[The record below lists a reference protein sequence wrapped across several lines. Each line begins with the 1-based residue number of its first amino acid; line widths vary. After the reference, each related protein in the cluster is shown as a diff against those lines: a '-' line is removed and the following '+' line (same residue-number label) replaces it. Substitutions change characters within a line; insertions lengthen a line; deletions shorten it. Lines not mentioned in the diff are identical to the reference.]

1 MLNYGTGNPR
11 FNNAPGSLDFTP
23 TTHCIMTKK
32 EPRSEDITR
41 FSQIT
46 TANKY
51 FEIGSHLELSYRI
64 YNLTKAQIDALEAV
78 IGETI
83 QFFPHS
89 DACVSFDALVINVQP
104 KMEKNLAF
112 LYYVDIS
119 VLSVNY
125 FKFGTNLTLTSPNG
139 SEVLQRNQVYNITW
153 TSYGISGNVA
163 LELWKNGSK
172 LSDIDTSEA
181 NDGSYAW
188 TVPADATAGTD
199 YQIKILNSTGY
210 IYDLSDA
217 NFSIDYDGYYLFD
230 GSNDYV
236 TTPILTTGTSQYTI
250 AFRYIQPVFVGDTY
264 EFVLN
269 GRVNGNNLEDVRF
282 EYISGLIGCR
292 IAYYKRYAAGTTTH
306 INSSIITPDDN
317 WHTCIIVVNRTLTA
331 NDRVKIYI
339 DGSDVTSVANA
350 DDGTDFVST
359 KKYDIGV
366 YRSPSET
373 GINFDYYFSGSLS
386 HFLLVSHAF
395 SATDITNYESKNIS
409 AIDNK
414 VLWYKCN
421 DADTGAPYTGKTLD
435 SSGNGNHG
443 TPVNINGATFFNQT

>member
-230 GSNDYV
+230 GSNDYISIKSTLTSLGAV
-236 TTPILTTGTSQYTI
+236 KSIVYRYNTNGVDIRNADILSQNT
-250 AFRYIQPVFVGDTY
+250 DSNNY
-264 EFVLN
+264 EQIYLGWDYLN
-269 GRVNGNNLEDVRF
+269 YSKRVNG
-282 EYISGLIGCR
+282 G
-292 IAYYKRYAAGTTTH
+292 IATDIDTGYKMPH
-306 INSSIITPDDN
+306 DSN
-317 WHTCIIVVNRTLTA
+317 WHDVVILIDHTNATA
-331 NDRVKIYI
+331 NDRVNIYI
-339 DGSDVTSVANA
+339 DGILRTRVIRA
-350 DDGTDFVST
+350 DDGQVHIGSTRPFYIGYRYGSDSEYKGSMKDFAVIFSLVDPIAYHNNT
-359 KKYDIGV
+359 LQILNALFHYKMN
-366 YRSPSET
+366 ET
-373 GINFDYYFSGSLS
+373 
-386 HFLLVSHAF
+386 
-395 SATDITNYESKNIS
+395 
-409 AIDNK
+409 
-414 VLWYKCN
+414 
-421 DADTGAPYTGKTLD
+421 DTGAPYTDKTLD

-443 TPVNINGATFFNQT
+443 TPVNITGATFFNQT

>member
-83 QFFPHS
+83 QFYPHS
-89 DACVSFDALVINVQP
+89 DAGVSFSALVLNVQP

-112 LYYVDIS
+112 LYYVDIT

-139 SEVLQRNQVYNITW
+139 SEVLQRNQVFNITW
-153 TSYGISGNVA
+153 TSYGITGNVA

-172 LSDIDTSEA
+172 LSDIDTSEV
-181 NDGSYAW
+181 NDGTYAW
-188 TVPADATAGTD
+188 TVPADATIGTD

-210 IYDLSDA
+210 IYDFSDA
-217 NFSIDYDGYYLFD
+217 NFTIDYDGYYFPD
-230 GSNDYV
+230 GDNDYV
-236 TTPILTTGTSQYTI
+236 KIPITNLGNTFSICLFYKDFTP
-250 AFRYIQPVFVGDTY
+250 A
-264 EFVLN
+264 
-269 GRVNGNNLEDVRF
+269 NGNDMLL
-282 EYISGLIGCR
+282 ISDDSKVILQIDAVGTLQEVVFKTINADYGF
-292 IAYYKRYAAGTTTH
+292 AGTTAIPT
-306 INSSIITPDDN
+306 SSSWRTLIITCNITGTAYGIFHNNVADASVTQKAAPPQN
-317 WHTCIIVVNRTLTA
+317 LTFGYLKLFA
-331 NDRVKIYI
+331 GTGDSVTGKFKHILI
-339 DGSDVTSVANA
+339 TSDVLTETERGYFQAQ
-350 DDGTDFVST
+350 
-359 KKYDIGV
+359 DI
-366 YRSPSET
+366 
-373 GINFDYYFSGSLS
+373 L
-386 HFLLVSHAF
+386 
-395 SATDITNYESKNIS
+395 K
-409 AIDNK
+409 IDNK
-414 VLWYKCN
+414 VFWYKCN
-421 DADTGAPYTGKTLD
+421 EADTGAPYTDKAVD

-443 TPVNINGATFFNQT
+443 TPINITGATFFNQS